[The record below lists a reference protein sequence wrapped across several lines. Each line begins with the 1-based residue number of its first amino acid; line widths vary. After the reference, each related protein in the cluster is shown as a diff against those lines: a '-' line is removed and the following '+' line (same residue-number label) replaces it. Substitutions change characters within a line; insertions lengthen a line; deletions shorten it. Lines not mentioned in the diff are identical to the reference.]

1 MFLELAALNTAFG
14 VIKTTLENGK
24 ELIDAG
30 ASLGEF
36 FGAEREVKK
45 KLESGSLSVEDA
57 FTAKRDLEMAEAF
70 LKDKLNTER
79 VEGYRIWLD
88 FKNAYVKEQ
97 REAEKLARRKEYK
110 RAKALQENLTLLA
123 KVFGTLFIIMGA
135 LVGVAIYLR
144 P

>member
-1 MFLELAALNTAFG
+1 MLLELAALNAAFG

-57 FTAKRDLEMAEAF
+57 FTAKRDLERAEAF
-70 LKDKLNTER
+70 LKEKLNTER

-97 REAEKLARRKEYK
+97 RAAERRERRRKAVQ
-110 RAKALQENLTLLA
+110 AKEIKEFLIMAGKVIGLILLIVA
-123 KVFGTLFIIMGA
+123 AT
-135 LVGVAIYLR
+135 VGVAFYVR
-144 P
+144 

>member
-1 MFLELAALNTAFG
+1 MLLELAALNAAFG

-57 FTAKRDLEMAEAF
+57 FTAKRDLERAEAF
-70 LKDKLNTER
+70 LKEKLNTER

-97 REAEKLARRKEYK
+97 REAERKERIRK
-110 RAKALQENLTLLA
+110 AKQAKEIKEFFIMMGKVAGIILTIVA
-123 KVFGTLFIIMGA
+123 ATFGVTF
-135 LVGVAIYLR
+135 YLS

>member
-1 MFLELAALNTAFG
+1 MIAELVILNTAFG
-14 VIKTTLENGK
+14 VIKETVMNGK
-24 ELIDAG
+24 ELLDAG

-57 FTAKRDLEMAEAF
+57 FTAKRDLERAEAF

-97 REAEKLARRKEYK
+97 RAAERKERIRK
-110 RAKALQENLTLLA
+110 AKQAKEIKEFFIMMGKVVGIILTIVA
-123 KVFGTLFIIMGA
+123 ATFGVTF
-135 LVGVAIYLR
+135 YLS

>member
-1 MFLELAALNTAFG
+1 MLLELAALNAAFG

-57 FTAKRDLEMAEAF
+57 FTAKRDLERAEAF
-70 LKDKLNTER
+70 LKEKLNTER

-97 REAEKLARRKEYK
+97 RAAERRERRRKAVQ
-110 RAKALQENLTLLA
+110 AKEIKEFLIMAGKVVGLILLIVA
-123 KVFGTLFIIMGA
+123 AT
-135 LVGVAIYLR
+135 VGVAFYVR
-144 P
+144 

>member
-1 MFLELAALNTAFG
+1 MLLELAALNAAFG

-57 FTAKRDLEMAEAF
+57 FTAKRDLERAEAF
-70 LKDKLNTER
+70 LKEKLNTER

-88 FKNAYVKEQ
+88 FKAEYYREQ
-97 REAEKLARRKEYK
+97 RAAELKERKRKAARVRKRDENV
-110 RAKALQENLTLLA
+110 ALFT
-123 KVFGTLFIIMGA
+123 KVFGTLFIIIAA
-135 LVGVAIYLR
+135 LFGVAFYLKY
-144 P
+144 